1 MTADPQAP
9 LTAGSWGVLLGRRH
23 LGTVT
28 LLAGAVGLYATN
40 EFLTMSLLP
49 DTVAE
54 IGGQRLY
61 AWVTTLYLVGSV
73 AAATTVSAVVRRVG
87 PRWAFLGGLAVF
99 AVGSAICAIAPDM
112 AVLLV
117 GRTVQGTAGGLL
129 AGLGYALINVALP
142 RPLWTRASA
151 VVSAMWGVATLVG
164 PAIGGLFAQFG
175 LWRWAFAA
183 MVALTAAMAAL
194 VPLVLPAETVTG
206 TVPRLRI
213 PVWSLLLLGT
223 AALAIS
229 VAEVPR
235 TAAPTAALLGAAV
248 VLVAVFVAVD
258 RRQSAAVLP
267 PSTFGAGPLKWVY
280 LTMAALMCT
289 AMVDMYVPLFGQRL
303 AQLTP
308 VAAGFLGA
316 TLAVGWTVSELLSAS
331 LRRRRTI
338 VVAVAAAPL
347 VMAVGLAM
355 AAMTRATDAP
365 AVLVAAWV
373 VALLMAG
380 TGIGMAWPHLAAW
393 AMSVV
398 ADPAEGAVAAAAIN
412 TVQLIAAAFGAG
424 LAGVIVNTADN
435 HTAGGDL
442 LAARAVFA
450 MFAAVAL
457 IGVAAS
463 VRASRAAG

>member
-1 MTADPQAP
+1 MTADPHAA
-9 LTAGSWGVLLGRRH
+9 LTAGSWGVLLNRRH

-73 AAATTVSAVVRRVG
+73 VAATTVSAVVRRVG

-99 AVGSAICAIAPDM
+99 ALGSAVCAIAPDM

-117 GRTVQGTAGGLL
+117 GRTVQGSAGGLL

-151 VVSAMWGVATLVG
+151 VVSAMWGVATLIG
-164 PAIGGLFAQFG
+164 PATGGLFAQFG

-183 MVALTAAMAAL
+183 MVALAAAMAAL
-194 VPLVLPAETVTG
+194 VPLVLPAETAGG
-206 TVPRLRI
+206 TVPSLRI
-213 PVWSLLLLGT
+213 PIRSLLLLGT
-223 AALAIS
+223 AAMAIS

-235 TAAPTAALLGAAV
+235 STAPTVALLGVAV
-248 VLVAVFVAVD
+248 ALVVVFVAVD
-258 RRQSAAVLP
+258 RRGAVAVLP
-267 PSTFGAGPLKWVY
+267 PSTFAPGPLKWVY

-331 LRRRRTI
+331 LRSRRAI
-338 VVAVAAAPL
+338 IAVVTVAPL
-347 VMAVGLAM
+347 VMAAGLA
-355 AAMTRATDAP
+355 
-365 AVLVAAWV
+365 VAAGARSTGTATGLVVLWV
-373 VALLMAG
+373 GSLLVAG

-424 LAGVIVNTADN
+424 LAGVLVNAADGN
-435 HTAGGDL
+435 DV

-450 MFAAVAL
+450 VFAAVAL
-457 IGVAAS
+457 IGVLAS
-463 VRASRAAG
+463 TRASRAGG

>member
-1 MTADPQAP
+1 VTADPQAP

-117 GRTVQGTAGGLL
+117 GRTVQGTAGGLR
-129 AGLGYALINVALP
+129 ADLGYAMINVALP